1 MSNTKHTTLFV
12 LSIVFLMVGVLGIA
26 SVQFFTSNTALEL
39 VEIAVGIGGLV
50 IASR

>member
-1 MSNTKHTTLFV
+1 MGNTKHTTLFV

-26 SVQFFTSNTALEL
+26 SVQFFTSNTTLEL
-39 VEIAVGIGGLV
+39 VEIAMGVGGLV